1 MRRLILCL
9 LMLTTVGQAQLSPE
23 QREESSDEIRDQIR
37 REYGEPTALDPHSFV
52 STIFYRIVEVTER
65 RDIQYRVSVVQED
78 DTVNAYALP
87 DGQVVFLTGL
97 LNRLPSGDEDAVAFV
112 AAHEIAH
119 LERDHLGRLARNAGM
134 TSLLLGLLTQGS
146 QEWLQLLAN
155 VTNNVLV
162 SGYSRGMEAEAD
174 RRGMELM
181 ARAGYDPRG
190 ALTTLELFQQIAAR
204 SPGLDI
210 FPTHPHPAD
219 RYRDALAYIK
229 SQGLAVNEERP
240 ASPRQSQP
248 RDGALARRVHDYA
261 RQAAP
266 SGVGDPQAARAALQR
281 VLELWNEPGSPA
293 FREAVRA
300 WQAGRD
306 SLSFP
311 PEQWVEVLQLDLQL
325 ES

>member
-1 MRRLILCL
+1 MRHLLLCL
-9 LMLTTVGQAQLSPE
+9 LLLTTFAQAQLSPE

-37 REYGEPTALDPHSFV
+37 REYGEPTAPDPHSFV

-65 RDIQYRVSVVQED
+65 KDIQYRVSVVQED

-97 LNRLPSGDEDAVAFV
+97 LKRLPSGDEDAVAFV

-190 ALTTLELFQQIAAR
+190 ALTTLELFQEIA
-204 SPGLDI
+204 SQNPGLDI

-219 RYRDALAYIK
+219 RYKDALAYIK
-229 SQGLAVNEERP
+229 SQGLAVSEGRP
-240 ASPRQSQP
+240 VASRQA
-248 RDGALARRVHDYA
+248 RDGELARRVYA
-261 RQAAP
+261 YASQAEP
-266 SGVGDPQAARAALQR
+266 SGAGDPQAARSALYR
-281 VLELWNEPGSPA
+281 VLQLWNEPGSAA
-293 FREAVRA
+293 FRQAVRA

-311 PEQWVEVLQLDLQL
+311 PEQWVEVLQLDLEL
-325 ES
+325 E